1 GKEGPPLKAAAFAYA
16 KPASL
21 AEAFELLQK
30 PNAKVLAGGQSL
42 IPAMRFRLASPTMLI
57 DINKLTQL
65 ESLHEDNG
73 HLVIGG
79 LTREVM
85 LEESDAVA
93 KSFALLADAARVI
106 ADPLVRNRAT
116 VGGNLAHADPANDHP
131 AVMLAYNAEVVA
143 RSAKGT
149 RTIPIDDF
157 FVGIFES
164 SLQPDELLTEI
175 RVPRPGANSG
185 GAYVKVERKVGDYAI
200 AAVAVQL
207 TVENGN
213 CTAAR
218 IALTNVNS
226 VPMRAT
232 GAEAAL
238 IGQSPNADVLEAA
251 GQAAAAEC
259 DPSGDLRGSV
269 EYKRNLVRILTK
281 RAIAKA
287 AERAGVTR

>member
-1 GKEGPPLKAAAFAYA
+1 MIPG
-16 KPASL
+16 
-21 AEAFELLQK
+21 AFEYHAPRDLDEALALLSQHGSD
-30 PNAKVLAGGQSL
+30 AKVLAGGQSL

-57 DINKLTQL
+57 DINKLSQL
-65 ESLHEDNG
+65 ESLGEDNG

-79 LTREVM
+79 LAREVM

-93 KSFALLADAARVI
+93 SSFTLLADAARVI

-131 AVMLAYNAEVVA
+131 AVMLAYNAEIVA
-143 RSAKGT
+143 RSASGT

-175 RVPRPGANSG
+175 RVPRPAANSG

-207 TVENGN
+207 TIENGN

-218 IALTNVNS
+218 IALTNVNA
-226 VPMRAT
+226 VPMRAI

-238 IGQSPNADVLEAA
+238 IGQAPNGDVLEAA

-287 AERAGVTR
+287 LARITN